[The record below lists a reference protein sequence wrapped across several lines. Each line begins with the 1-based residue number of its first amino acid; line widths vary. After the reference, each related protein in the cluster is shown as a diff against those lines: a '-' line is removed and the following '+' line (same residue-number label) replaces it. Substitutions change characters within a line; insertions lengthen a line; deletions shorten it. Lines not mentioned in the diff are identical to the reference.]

1 MIIVRFLQ
9 FLAAMFVI
17 RLIGRAI
24 TAMLRSM
31 SKPNP
36 AAQRPAGI
44 VAELVHD
51 RVCNVHVP
59 RDRALTAKIEGQ
71 SEYFCSEKC
80 RDEAL
85 RTVRKAS

>member
-1 MIIVRFLQ
+1 MIVVRFLQ

-17 RLIGRAI
+17 RLIGRAV

-31 SKPNP
+31 GTRN
-36 AAQRPAGI
+36 ATAQRPAGI

-51 RVCNVHVP
+51 RVCNVHLP

-85 RTVRKAS
+85 SAVRKAS